1 MTRVLIATSLFLRA
15 ALAASF
21 LSAVADRFGLWPADR
36 SVWGDWQAFVGYT
49 QLINPWAGPGIV
61 RILAVAATVLEI
73 LLAVGLLL
81 GFRTRACAAI
91 SGVLLLL
98 FGLAMAASTGVK
110 APLDYSVF
118 TASAGAFALAGM
130 QRTRWELDTLLSR
143 D

>member
-1 MTRVLIATSLFLRA
+1 MRFATATNIFLRA

-21 LSAVADRFGLWPADR
+21 LSAIADRFGLWPADR
-36 SVWGDWQAFVGYT
+36 SVWGTWQSFVGYT
-49 QLINPWAGPGIV
+49 QLINPWAGQGTA
-61 RILAVAATVLEI
+61 RILAVAATGLEI
-73 LLAVGLLL
+73 LLALGLLI

-98 FGLAMAASTGVK
+98 FGLAMAASTGLK

-130 QRTRWELDTLLSR
+130 QRTNWELDTLLAR